1 MFDLESIKR
10 KLLIKYPFFGS
21 VIANVQYKEDASIS
35 TAATDGEVIYYSSDY
50 LNSINLDKQLFIFAH
65 EVCHIAFNHILRSEN
80 KDIDLWNTATDA
92 VINAF
97 LMKDGLEIIDG
108 GVNMPEAIYYDAEQL
123 YEKLLNEKNNSCK
136 ECNNSDE
143 KSESSNNSSSNEE
156 NKSNDCS
163 GSSSD
168 SDNQSNN
175 DKSEEGTSEES
186 NNDFNNSDTNSS
198 HSSMSDNLDNS
209 NDNTGEQES
218 NDSSNKSENSNESG
232 NDSKDGSSSSDKEP
246 DGEDENSNIDSSKS
260 SSSNSESKE
269 ENSNDDM
276 NSSEQSHKEDDDSKN
291 SSNEK
296 DEEFSNSNHSLWKDA
311 VKKHKEENEKNNSS
325 EELKKKHDEKE
336 DVSEKEAF
344 KQNREEKKKQ
354 LYDMKRMIIE
364 ETPIAGEDTNEES
377 FSIDESGT
385 LKPIFDWRYVLKTNT
400 QFDYDWSYRNSY
412 IEDGVIDSRL
422 EEQPFCETE
431 ILLDTSGSIEETM
444 LRNFIMECKNIL
456 QVSRLKI
463 GCFDT
468 KFYGFN
474 EIRTIDDL
482 KNMDFIGR
490 GGTDFNCAVNAFSFR
505 VDNRI
510 IFTDGY
516 ADMPNKPMD
525 IVWMVYGDKKINPKG
540 GQVYYVTQEQLE
552 RLCCIE
558 REKVLKKYR

>member
-21 VIANVQYKEDASIS
+21 VIANVQYKEDASVG

-65 EVCHIAFNHILRSEN
+65 EVCHIAFNHILRSED
-80 KDIDLWNTATDA
+80 KDIDLWNTSTDA

-108 GVNMPEAIYYDAEQL
+108 GVNMPEAINYDAEQL

-143 KSESSNNSSSNEE
+143 KSGSSNNSSSNEG
-156 NKSNDCS
+156 NKSNDSS

-168 SDNQSNN
+168 SDNQSYNY
-175 DKSEEGTSEES
+175 KSEKRTSGES
-186 NNDFNNSDTNSS
+186 NNDSNNSDTNSS
-198 HSSMSDNLDNS
+198 DSSMSDNLDNS
-209 NDNTGEQES
+209 NDNTGEQEF
-218 NDSSNKSENSNESG
+218 NDCSNKSENGNELG
-232 NDSKDGSSSSDKEP
+232 NDSKDGSSSSDKGL
-246 DGEDENSNIDSSKS
+246 D
-260 SSSNSESKE
+260 
-269 ENSNDDM
+269 
-276 NSSEQSHKEDDDSKN
+276 
-291 SSNEK
+291 EK
-296 DEEFSNSNHSLWKDA
+296 DEEFSNSNHSLWEDA
-311 VKKHKEENEKNNSS
+311 VKKHNEENEKNNSS
-325 EELKKKHDEKE
+325 EELKKEHDEKE
-336 DVSEKEAF
+336 DISEKEAF

-431 ILLDTSGSIEETM
+431 ILLDTSGSIDETM

-552 RLCCIE
+552 RLCCVE